1 MIFLRFQYGLTFWHW
16 LVGLLS
22 WSMASHHLTFSIE
35 ESMILFCF
43 FNFTKKK
50 IGALIWSI
58 WSQYISTTNFVASR
72 LLHTRAKAET
82 T

>member
-50 IGALIWSI
+50 LGP
-58 WSQYISTTNFVASR
+58 
-72 LLHTRAKAET
+72 
-82 T
+82 